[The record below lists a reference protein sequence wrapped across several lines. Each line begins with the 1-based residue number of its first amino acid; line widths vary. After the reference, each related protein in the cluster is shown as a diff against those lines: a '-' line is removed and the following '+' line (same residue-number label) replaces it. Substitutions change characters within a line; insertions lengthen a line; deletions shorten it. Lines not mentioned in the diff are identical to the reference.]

1 MTEKST
7 IRVLLVDDQHLV
19 RHGLRFIINAQQDM
33 EVVGEAGSGHEA
45 VRLAAE
51 LNPHVVFM
59 DVQMEDGDGLEA
71 TQALLDLQPECK
83 VVILTTFDQED
94 YVYQGIRAGAVGY
107 LLKDAAPEELIDAVR
122 AAYRGEAIY
131 RTAVAAKVIGI
142 AVRSPGT
149 SVQDEKKAKEA
160 VDSTFGQETRE
171 LASLADAFTGR
182 ELEVLQQMAYG
193 LRNEEIARKLFIGES
208 TVKTHVH
215 RILQKIQVEDR
226 TQAVVFAIRNGYVK

>member
-45 VRLAAE
+45 VRLAVE

-149 SVQDEKKAKEA
+149 SAQDDKKAKEA
-160 VDSTFGQETRE
+160 VDSTFRQETRE

>member
-1 MTEKST
+1 MTEST
-7 IRVLLVDDQHLV
+7 MIRVLLVDDQHLV

-33 EVVGEAGSGHEA
+33 KVVGEAGSGPEA

-51 LNPHVVFM
+51 LAPHVVFM
-59 DVQMEDGDGLEA
+59 DVQMEGGNGLEA
-71 TQALLDLQPECK
+71 TQALLEVLPECK

-107 LLKDAAPEELIDAVR
+107 LLKDAAPEELIDTVR

-131 RTAVAAKVIGI
+131 RTAVAAKVIAL
-142 AVRSPGT
+142 AVRSTAPSPQGEESIPT
-149 SVQDEKKAKEA
+149 PSHSSHNTGEQPEP
-160 VDSTFGQETRE
+160 
-171 LASLADAFTGR
+171 LADAFTGR

-193 LRNEEIARKLFIGES
+193 LRNEEIARKLYIGES

-215 RILQKIQVEDR
+215 RILQKLQVEDR

>member
-1 MTEKST
+1 MTEST
-7 IRVLLVDDQHLV
+7 MIRVLLVDDQHLV

-33 EVVGEAGSGHEA
+33 KVVGEAGSGPEA

-51 LNPHVVFM
+51 LAPHIVFM
-59 DVQMEDGDGLEA
+59 DVQMEGGNGLEA
-71 TQALLDLQPECK
+71 TQALLEVLPECK

-107 LLKDAAPEELIDAVR
+107 LLKDAAPEELIDTVR

-131 RTAVAAKVIGI
+131 RTAVAAKVIAL
-142 AVRSPGT
+142 AVRSAASSPQT
-149 SVQDEKKAKEA
+149 EESVPTPHSGQNTDEQPEPL
-160 VDSTFGQETRE
+160 T
-171 LASLADAFTGR
+171 DAFTGR

-193 LRNEEIARKLFIGES
+193 LRNEEIARKLYIGES

-215 RILQKIQVEDR
+215 RILQKLQVEDR